1 MDRTEARR
9 RLADVV
15 NLADNVATAVEVAT
29 RTSQRIDIAHEAVV
43 AAEANH
49 AKAADALAAHRT
61 RLEEAQAALAD
72 VDPEILQEIAE
83 ELGAKRAQRAR
94 YLDALAAPGG
104 VDVIGRHT
112 AAVVAAARDAGAVM
126 AYAESATAGAAGR
139 EGS

>member
-1 MDRTEARR
+1 MDWTEARR

-72 VDPEILQEIAE
+72 FDPETLQEIAE

-94 YLDALAAPGG
+94 YLDALAASDPAEN
-104 VDVIGRHT
+104 GRHT
-112 AAVVAAARDAGAVM
+112 AEIVAAAREAGAVM
-126 AYAESATAGAAGR
+126 AHAESATAGAAGR